1 MTEMSSHM
9 IAGSRVIFTG
19 PFSKETKEHFLAL
32 KEKQIREHGLRGSC
46 YEISRNEKGIEKGK

>member
-9 IAGSRVIFTG
+9 VAGSRVIFTG

-32 KEKQIREHGLRGSC
+32 KE
-46 YEISRNEKGIEKGK
+46 SRSASTGCGELL